1 MGLALLFIS
10 EKIFLILM
18 EIEEKK
24 LYISKKN
31 VLLFLTSGGPLLE
44 HALK

>member
-31 VLLFLTSGGPLLE
+31 VLLFLTSGDSLLE